1 MSDNVVILPVVTSLD
16 IPASRVL
23 DAAVEE
29 DFAQVVVI
37 GWTTD
42 GEEYFASSA
51 SDGGDVL
58 WMIERAKMQLLR
70 GDADG

>member
-23 DAAVEE
+23 DAAGEE

-37 GWTTD
+37 GRTVD

-51 SDGGDVL
+51 ADGGDVL
-58 WMIERAKMQLLR
+58 WMIERAKHRLLSVV
-70 GDADG
+70 DD